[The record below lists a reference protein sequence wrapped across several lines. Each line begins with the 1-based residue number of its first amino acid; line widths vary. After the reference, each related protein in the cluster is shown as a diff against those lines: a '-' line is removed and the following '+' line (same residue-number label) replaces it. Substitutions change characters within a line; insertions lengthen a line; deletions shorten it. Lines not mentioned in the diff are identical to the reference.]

1 MSSTTTTNS
10 GPTPSKKLKTDEVD
24 NGEVKNNNSVAGNE
38 SLEEDSRDYD
48 PETQKTLEEIDAT
61 QNEIDSLNE
70 KASEEI
76 LKVEQKYNKLRK
88 PFFEKRNELIAKIP
102 NFWVTAF
109 VNHPQISAILD
120 EDEEECLHFLS
131 KLEVEEFEDIKSGYR
146 IKFYFDENP
155 YFENDLLE
163 KEFHLGA
170 GGDPAS
176 KSTQIKWREGSDLAK
191 RLQEQQSAYNKNENE
206 SNAKSSRKRQLE
218 FPRTFFTWFT
228 DHGDASADDIAE
240 VIKDDMWPNPLQ
252 YFLVPDI
259 EVENGGLDGEDGDDD
274 SDDDENDE
282 SVVVV
287 EEEDDD
293 GADDEEDVDDD
304 DLFEGEEGDEG
315 EGAPD
320 DDDEEGGDDAE

>member
-1 MSSTTTTNS
+1 MSSTTTTVTT
-10 GPTPSKKLKTDEVD
+10 GPTPSKKIKKADDDLDD
-24 NGEVKNNNSVAGNE
+24 NKLLSNENDNNN
-38 SLEEDSRDYD
+38 EDDTSRDYD

-176 KSTQIKWREGSDLAK
+176 KSTSIKWKEGSELAK
-191 RLQEQQSAYNKNENE
+191 RLKDHANAFKNESEGSKN
-206 SNAKSSRKRQLE
+206 SRKRPHE
-218 FPRTFFTWFT
+218 YPRTFFTWFT

-259 EVENGGLDGEDGDDD
+259 EVENGGLDGDDGEDD
-274 SDDDENDE
+274 SDDEENDE

-287 EEEDDD
+287 EEEEDD
-293 GADDEEDVDDD
+293 GADDDEDVDDEEVY
-304 DLFEGEEGDEG
+304 EGEEGDDG
-315 EGAPD
+315 DPGDGAE
-320 DDDEEGGDDAE
+320 DDDEDIEGE